1 MSNEINAVSSIVTS
15 RIANPQQEALLADSQ
30 RLQQSQVKLPK
41 IEVNKEAAAQISQ
54 DTVDSI
60 KEAVTAI
67 NDFMGQFQR
76 SLSFSVDDKAG
87 KTVIRVMDE
96 ASGDLIRQIPSE
108 DFIKLTQQIAQM
120 QSLLFSEEA

>member
-1 MSNEINAVSSIVTS
+1 MSNEINAVSSMVS
-15 RIANPQQEALLADSQ
+15 PRLANPQQEALLADSQ
-30 RLQQSQVKLPK
+30 GPQTSQVKMPK
-41 IEVNKEAAAQISQ
+41 VEVNNDAAVEISKE
-54 DTVDSI
+54 TVNSI

-67 NDFMGQFQR
+67 NDFMSQFQR
-76 SLSFSVDDKAG
+76 SLSFSVDDEAG

-108 DFIKLTQQIAQM
+108 DFIKLTQQVAQM